1 MQRRR
6 KLPDYLVRKM
16 IPNYAT
22 NVRAAVRFVT
32 GKVSHRNLKHI
43 LEVGSATS
51 LKTGGNQYQ
60 ILYISTYHHE
70 RKVSYRFT
78 FNNLKGKGSS
88 LSYLV
93 NPIVVLGESEREFI
107 ERIISNVSLR
117 WSDTVE
123 NAK

>member
-22 NVRAAVRFVT
+22 NIRAAVRFVT

-93 NPIVVLGESEREFI
+93 DPIVVLGESEREFV
-107 ERIISNVSLR
+107 ERVISNVSLC
-117 WSDTVE
+117 WGNTVE

>member
-16 IPNYAT
+16 IPNYAA
-22 NVRAAVRFVT
+22 NIRAAVRFVT

-93 NPIVVLGESEREFI
+93 DPLVVLGESEREFV

>member
-22 NVRAAVRFVT
+22 NIRAAVRFVT

-93 NPIVVLGESEREFI
+93 DPIVVLGESEREFV
-107 ERIISNVSLR
+107 EKVISNVSLC
-117 WSDTVE
+117 WGNTVE

>member
-22 NVRAAVRFVT
+22 NIRAAVRFVT

-93 NPIVVLGESEREFI
+93 DPLVVLGESEREFV
-107 ERIISNVSLR
+107 ERIISNVSLC

>member
-51 LKTGGNQYQ
+51 LKTGGSQYQ

-93 NPIVVLGESEREFI
+93 DPIVVLGESEREFV
-107 ERIISNVSLR
+107 ERVISNVSLC
-117 WSDTVE
+117 WGNTVE

>member
-93 NPIVVLGESEREFI
+93 DPLVVLGESEREFV

>member
-22 NVRAAVRFVT
+22 NIRAAVRFVT

-51 LKTGGNQYQ
+51 LKTGGSQYQ

-70 RKVSYRFT
+70 GKVSYRFT
-78 FNNLKGKGSS
+78 LNNLKGKGSS

-93 NPIVVLGESEREFI
+93 DPLVVLGESEREFV
-107 ERIISNVSLR
+107 ERIISNVSLC

>member
-22 NVRAAVRFVT
+22 NIRAAVRFVT

-43 LEVGSATS
+43 LEIGGATS
-51 LKTGGNQYQ
+51 LKTGGSQYQ

-70 RKVSYRFT
+70 GKVSYRFT
-78 FNNLKGKGSS
+78 LNNLKGKGSS

-93 NPIVVLGESEREFI
+93 DPLVVLGESEREFV

>member
-51 LKTGGNQYQ
+51 LKTGGSQYQ

-93 NPIVVLGESEREFI
+93 DPIVVLGEPEREFV
-107 ERIISNVSLR
+107 ERVISNVSLC
-117 WSDTVE
+117 WGNTVE

>member
-22 NVRAAVRFVT
+22 NIRAAVRFVT

-93 NPIVVLGESEREFI
+93 DPLVVLGESEREFV

>member
-22 NVRAAVRFVT
+22 NIRAAVRFVT

-51 LKTGGNQYQ
+51 LKTGSSQYQ
-60 ILYISTYHHE
+60 ILYISAYHHE

-78 FNNLKGKGSS
+78 LNNLKGKGSS

-93 NPIVVLGESEREFI
+93 DPLVVLGESEREFV

>member
-60 ILYISTYHHE
+60 ILYISTYHHD

-93 NPIVVLGESEREFI
+93 DPLVVLGESEREFV
-107 ERIISNVSLR
+107 ERIISNVSLC
-117 WSDTVE
+117 WSDAVE

>member
-22 NVRAAVRFVT
+22 NIRAAIRFVT

-93 NPIVVLGESEREFI
+93 DPLVVLGESEREFV

>member
-22 NVRAAVRFVT
+22 NIRAAVRFVT

-60 ILYISTYHHE
+60 ILYISTYHHD

-93 NPIVVLGESEREFI
+93 DPLVVLGESEREFV

>member
-22 NVRAAVRFVT
+22 NIRAAVRFVT

-93 NPIVVLGESEREFI
+93 DPIVVLGEPEREFV
-107 ERIISNVSLR
+107 ERVISNVSLR

>member
-51 LKTGGNQYQ
+51 LKTGGSQYQ

-93 NPIVVLGESEREFI
+93 DPIVVLGESEREFV
-107 ERIISNVSLR
+107 ERIISNVSLC
-117 WSDTVE
+117 WGNTVE

>member
-93 NPIVVLGESEREFI
+93 DPIVVLGESEREFV
-107 ERIISNVSLR
+107 ERVISNVSLC
-117 WSDTVE
+117 WGNTVE

>member
-22 NVRAAVRFVT
+22 NIRAAVRFVT

-60 ILYISTYHHE
+60 ILYISTYHHD

-93 NPIVVLGESEREFI
+93 DPLVVLGESEREFV
-107 ERIISNVSLR
+107 ERIISNVSLC
-117 WSDTVE
+117 WSDAVE

>member
-22 NVRAAVRFVT
+22 NIRAAVRFVT

-60 ILYISTYHHE
+60 ILYISTYHHD

-93 NPIVVLGESEREFI
+93 DPLVVLGESEREFV
-107 ERIISNVSLR
+107 ERIISNVSLC

>member
-60 ILYISTYHHE
+60 ILYISTYHHD

-93 NPIVVLGESEREFI
+93 DPLVVLGESEREFV

>member
-22 NVRAAVRFVT
+22 NIRAAVRFVT

-60 ILYISTYHHE
+60 ILYISAYHHE

-93 NPIVVLGESEREFI
+93 DPLVVLGESEREFV
-107 ERIISNVSLR
+107 ERIISNVSLC

>member
-32 GKVSHRNLKHI
+32 GKVGHRNLKHI
-43 LEVGSATS
+43 LEIGGATS
-51 LKTGGNQYQ
+51 LKTGGSQYQ

-78 FNNLKGKGSS
+78 LNNLKGKGSS

-93 NPIVVLGESEREFI
+93 DPLVVLGESEREFV

>member
-93 NPIVVLGESEREFI
+93 DPLVVLGESEREFV
-107 ERIISNVSLR
+107 ERIISNVSLC

>member
-22 NVRAAVRFVT
+22 NIRAAVRFVT

-43 LEVGSATS
+43 LEAGSATS

-70 RKVSYRFT
+70 RRVSYRFT

-93 NPIVVLGESEREFI
+93 DPLVVLGESEREFV

>member
-93 NPIVVLGESEREFI
+93 DPLVVLGESEREFV
-107 ERIISNVSLR
+107 ERVISNVSLC
-117 WSDTVE
+117 WGNTVE

>member
-22 NVRAAVRFVT
+22 NIRAAVRFVT

-78 FNNLKGKGSS
+78 LNNLKGKGSS

-93 NPIVVLGESEREFI
+93 DPLVVLGESEREFV

>member
-1 MQRRR
+1 
-6 KLPDYLVRKM
+6 M

-22 NVRAAVRFVT
+22 NIRAAVRFVT

-93 NPIVVLGESEREFI
+93 DPIVVLGESEREFV
-107 ERIISNVSLR
+107 ERVISNVSLC
-117 WSDTVE
+117 WGSTVE

>member
-93 NPIVVLGESEREFI
+93 DPLVVLGESEREFV
-107 ERIISNVSLR
+107 ERVISNVSLC
-117 WSDTVE
+117 WGNIVD

>member
-22 NVRAAVRFVT
+22 NIRAAVRFVT

-60 ILYISTYHHE
+60 ILYISTYHHD

-93 NPIVVLGESEREFI
+93 DPLVVLGESEREFV
-107 ERIISNVSLR
+107 EKIISNVSLC
-117 WSDTVE
+117 WSDAVE

>member
-22 NVRAAVRFVT
+22 NIRAAVRFVT

-70 RKVSYRFT
+70 GRVSYRFT

-93 NPIVVLGESEREFI
+93 DPLVVLGESEREFV

>member
-22 NVRAAVRFVT
+22 NIRAAVRFVT

-60 ILYISTYHHE
+60 ILYISAYHHE

-78 FNNLKGKGSS
+78 FNSLKGKGSS

-93 NPIVVLGESEREFI
+93 DPLVVLGESEREFV
-107 ERIISNVSLR
+107 ERIISNVSLC

>member
-51 LKTGGNQYQ
+51 LKTGGSQYQ

-93 NPIVVLGESEREFI
+93 DPLVVLGESEREFV
-107 ERIISNVSLR
+107 ERVISNVSLC
-117 WSDTVE
+117 WGNTVE

>member
-22 NVRAAVRFVT
+22 NIRAAVRFVT

-60 ILYISTYHHE
+60 ILYISTYHHA

-93 NPIVVLGESEREFI
+93 DPLVVLGESEREFV
-107 ERIISNVSLR
+107 ERIISNVSLC

>member
-22 NVRAAVRFVT
+22 NIRAAVRFVT

-93 NPIVVLGESEREFI
+93 DPLVVLGESEREFV
-107 ERIISNVSLR
+107 ERVISNVSLC

>member
-22 NVRAAVRFVT
+22 NIRAAVRFVT
-32 GKVSHRNLKHI
+32 GKVSHGNLKHI

-93 NPIVVLGESEREFI
+93 DPIVVLGESEREFV
-107 ERIISNVSLR
+107 ERVISNVSLC
-117 WSDTVE
+117 WGNTVE

>member
-22 NVRAAVRFVT
+22 NIRAAVRFVT

-70 RKVSYRFT
+70 RRVSYRFT

-93 NPIVVLGESEREFI
+93 DPLVVLGESEREFV